1 MGVYNMSN
9 GFIFHETKDIVC
21 IATFNSSN
29 KKTGD
34 EVQTWILYKHEAP
47 HRAIDSGKD
56 KAICGDCK
64 HRGQT
69 LDLDNAIIYS
79 NDLTNP
85 KKKALLK
92 RIEDKKEKGLN
103 SININRTCYVA
114 TFQAP
119 LSIYKS
125 WLKGNYETLTPKQ
138 VQKRLAYKKVRL
150 GSYGDP
156 IHIPLNI
163 LDVILKHTLGT
174 TGYTHQWKNKEY
186 IKYSKYLMASV
197 ETIKEKIQA
206 NSLNYRTFRV
216 RQGTETIK
224 GEVGCLSDRKARGTK
239 KLVNCVDCMM
249 CSGLTSKVKLNI
261 SIIQH

>member
-1 MGVYNMSN
+1 MSN
-9 GFIFHETKDIVC
+9 GFIFHETQDIVC

-29 KKTGD
+29 RKTGD

-47 HRAIDSGKD
+47 HTAIDTGND

-64 HRGQT
+64 HRGKT
-69 LDLDNAIIYS
+69 LDLDKAIIYS

-92 RIEDKKEKGLN
+92 RIEDKKNKGLN

-186 IKYSKYLMASV
+186 IKYSRYLMASV

-216 RQGTETIK
+216 RQGTETITD
-224 GEVGCLSDRKARGTK
+224 EVGCLSDKKARGNK

-249 CSGLTSKVKLNI
+249 CSGLTSKVKQNI

>member
-1 MGVYNMSN
+1 
-9 GFIFHETKDIVC
+9 
-21 IATFNSSN
+21 
-29 KKTGD
+29 
-34 EVQTWILYKHEAP
+34 
-47 HRAIDSGKD
+47 
-56 KAICGDCK
+56 
-64 HRGQT
+64 
-69 LDLDNAIIYS
+69 
-79 NDLTNP
+79 
-85 KKKALLK
+85 
-92 RIEDKKEKGLN
+92 
-103 SININRTCYVA
+103 
-114 TFQAP
+114 
-119 LSIYKS
+119 
-125 WLKGNYETLTPKQ
+125 LKGNYETLTPKQ

-224 GEVGCLSDRKARGTK
+224 GEVGCLSDRQARGTK

-249 CSGLTSKVKLNI
+249 CSGLTSKVKQNI